1 MVKPRILVISNDTP
15 TVALDLL
22 RTKCDLTIIPSPHP
36 TREHVLRVVP
46 EHDGIYLSS
55 KVNVDSEMLNAAGPN
70 LKVVCTM
77 AAGYD
82 HLDIPEIK
90 RRGIKVGN
98 TSEVSSSA
106 VADIAVML
114 LLCAARRANEGR
126 LKLIEGKVKKS
137 PQWLLGVDV
146 KGSTI
151 GIVGFGN
158 IGQAIAKRLK
168 GFEIKNILYTGHSKK
183 KAGDE
188 LGAEFV
194 SLDELLEESDFV
206 IAATP
211 LTNETLKMFN
221 DNTFGK
227 MKKTAVFV
235 NVGRG
240 KVVDTDALVRAV
252 ENRTIFAAGLDVVD
266 PEPLPR
272 DHKLLK
278 LANIEIMPH
287 QGNATVKIRNSMATT
302 AAQNLLN
309 ALEGKPMIYPL

>member
-1 MVKPRILVISNDTP
+1 MVKPRVLVISNDTP
-15 TVALDLL
+15 SVGLDLL
-22 RTKCDLTIIPSPHP
+22 RTKCDLTILPSSNP
-36 TREHVLRVVP
+36 TREQVLKAIP
-46 EHDGIYLSS
+46 GHDGIYLS
-55 KVNVDSEMLNAAGPN
+55 VHANINSEMLDAAGPN
-70 LKVVCTM
+70 LKVVSAM
-77 AAGYD
+77 SAGYD

-90 RRGIKVGN
+90 RRGIKVGH
-98 TSEVSSSA
+98 TPEVLSSA

-114 LLCAARRANEGR
+114 LLSASRRAYEGR
-126 LKLIEGKVKKS
+126 LKLMEGKVENR

-168 GFEIKNILYTGHSKK
+168 GFEIKNILYTGHTKK

-206 IAATP
+206 IAITP
-211 LTNETLKMFN
+211 LTIETLKMFN

-227 MKKTAVFV
+227 MKKNAVFV

-240 KVVDTDALVRAV
+240 KVVDTDSLVRALK
-252 ENRTIFAAGLDVVD
+252 NKTIFAAGLDVVD
-266 PEPLPR
+266 PEPLPL
-272 DHKLLK
+272 DHELLK
-278 LANIEIMPH
+278 LPNCEIVPH
-287 QGNATVKIRNSMATT
+287 QGSATIKTRNSMSRI